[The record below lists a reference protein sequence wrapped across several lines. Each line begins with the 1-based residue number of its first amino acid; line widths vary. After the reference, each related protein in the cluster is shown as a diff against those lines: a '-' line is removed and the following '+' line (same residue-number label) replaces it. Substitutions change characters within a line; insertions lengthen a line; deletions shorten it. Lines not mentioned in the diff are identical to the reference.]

1 MEHQERQEIKE
12 YGPVALVHIFVII
25 SHPPDNS
32 LLESLQMMY
41 VLYNNAQLETYFK
54 TIVGLAVL
62 LMLPTSTINTFKA
75 MLP

>member
-1 MEHQERQEIKE
+1 VEHQERQEMKE

-25 SHPPDNS
+25 SHPP
-32 LLESLQMMY
+32 LQMMY
-41 VLYNNAQLETYFK
+41 VLYNNARLETYFK

-62 LMLPTSTINTFKA
+62 FMLPTSTINTFKA